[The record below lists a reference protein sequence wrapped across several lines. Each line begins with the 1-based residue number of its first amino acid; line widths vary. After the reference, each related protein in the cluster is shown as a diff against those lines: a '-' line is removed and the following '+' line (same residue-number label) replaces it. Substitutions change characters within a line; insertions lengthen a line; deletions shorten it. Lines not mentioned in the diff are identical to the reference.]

1 MHDWA
6 EFRHFRYLLAI
17 LEKGGFRLAAED
29 LHTSQPNLTVQAR
42 QFQDYASVRLY
53 RRLKDGRIQPTEA
66 GLAFISLARFVLE
79 ARDAA
84 IDALAAIARG
94 EIESIRL
101 GCNPLVD
108 PNVFHTLC
116 ATLKDTL
123 PDCTIWP
130 THGDAVQLTEA
141 LLCGDVDAALIP
153 LSLKHHDLHVE
164 ELRQDRLVA
173 CLRRDHPLAEKA
185 VLRVSDLQDNLAV
198 FYQPQCHPAAHVRL
212 LELLGDAGVE
222 IGKFSCASHPAEMQA
237 LVKEGYGFALIREGT
252 PLDKE
257 LTTRRILGVD
267 WTVGTAIAFHR
278 QRCPKIV
285 PFLARKLQKMMQQ
298 SANNTQ
304 RRESSPAI
312 RVADT
317 PRSR

>member
-6 EFRHFRYLLAI
+6 ELRHFRYLLAI
-17 LEKGGFRLAAED
+17 LEKGGFHLAAED

-53 RRLKDGRIQPTEA
+53 RRLKDRRIQPTEV

-108 PNVFHTLC
+108 PGVFHTLC
-116 ATLKDTL
+116 ATLKDIL
-123 PDCTIWP
+123 PDCRIWP

-141 LLCGDVDAALIP
+141 LLCGDVDAA
-153 LSLKHHDLHVE
+153 
-164 ELRQDRLVA
+164 
-173 CLRRDHPLAEKA
+173 
-185 VLRVSDLQDNLAV
+185 
-198 FYQPQCHPAAHVRL
+198 
-212 LELLGDAGVE
+212 
-222 IGKFSCASHPAEMQA
+222 
-237 LVKEGYGFALIREGT
+237 
-252 PLDKE
+252 
-257 LTTRRILGVD
+257 
-267 WTVGTAIAFHR
+267 IAFHR
-278 QRCPKIV
+278 QRCPNIV
-285 PFLARKLQKMMQQ
+285 PFLALKLQKLMQQ
-298 SANNTQ
+298 SANNAP

-317 PRSR
+317 PRFR